1 MSNFK
6 EVMNRVEDNRLD
18 SMFYKSSE
26 HTPLRRVSF
35 RGREWVIE
43 PFGEVTLTYKDE
55 RYNCMS
61 EISEIK
67 TDEDITKAY
76 DDDTLNIHYN
86 NWYEVRPVGQEYRK
100 YVDLGLYDDVFGDPY
115 ELDEGL
121 LLEYLKLEKQWVVEA
136 NS

>member
-35 RGREWVIE
+35 REREWVIE
-43 PFGEVTLTYKDE
+43 PFGDVRLTYKDE
-55 RYNCMS
+55 RYYCMS

-121 LLEYLKLEKQWVVEA
+121 LLYLLETEEQWVVEA